1 MSYNVQITEQQFKE
15 AVKRHEDK
23 WEEELKNVD
32 IKAVALKTKKAVLE
46 QSMRNAAME
55 NHLVS
60 YAQQVTDLERKIA
73 GYERQVDGLKSE
85 VTVLKETFKQAIDL
99 LSKQS
104 ETKPRGFFSWIR
116 SLFQ

>member
-1 MSYNVQITEQQFKE
+1 MNYNVQITEKQFKD

-60 YAQQVTDLERKIA
+60 YAQQVTDLERQISR
-73 GYERQVDGLKSE
+73 YEMQVDGLQSE

-99 LSKQS
+99 LSKQP
-104 ETKPRGFFSWIR
+104 EAKPKGFFSWVR